1 MTSVI
6 LDIQGHMWRCS
17 TSTGMFVCLTLYP
30 QRLSQVQRQW
40 FQKVEDSLT
49 LSGFMGVRSK
59 RAMSLLQLL
68 IRPGEYRWPLRS
80 GMTLRP
86 QSLFPGDVGVGTCFY
101 PVPTQGSPP
110 LELPLGPLGA
120 SSVVILL
127 TL

>member
-1 MTSVI
+1 MEV
-6 LDIQGHMWRCS
+6 LHKHRYA
-17 TSTGMFVCLTLYP
+17 CLPHLVSSEAKSSSKAAVPESGATM
-30 QRLSQVQRQW
+30 
-40 FQKVEDSLT
+40 EDSLT

-68 IRPGEYRWPLRS
+68 IRPGEYRRPLRA
-80 GMTLRP
+80 GRTLRL

-120 SSVVILL
+120 SSAVILL